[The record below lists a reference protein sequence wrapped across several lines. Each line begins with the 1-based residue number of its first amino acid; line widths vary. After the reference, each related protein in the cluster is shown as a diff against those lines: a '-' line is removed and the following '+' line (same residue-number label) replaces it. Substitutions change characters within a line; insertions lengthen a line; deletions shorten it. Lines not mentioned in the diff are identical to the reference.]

1 MPWSP
6 PTLPVVTEHLATT
19 EQVAE
24 EGAASP
30 GPAPAA
36 PAEAPRL
43 RLRDRLGLRARATV
57 AFGCVALALSGMLSV
72 LAYELAR
79 SYLIEQRQTTATR
92 QAYVNARLSRSVL
105 RTAEPDV
112 TGLLSSLQSTSNSVA
127 VLRFQ
132 GRWFASSVGVGPDQ
146 IPTSLRQAVLAEAVG
161 RQRFRLDGVPH
172 VAVGVPLPAAD
183 AFYFEL
189 VPLSEL
195 TRTLDALARAFAIGA
210 IITVLGGA
218 AVGRYLSGRI
228 LRPLGRM
235 AHDASS
241 IASGELDRRLD
252 SRGDV
257 DLGPLVVSFNEMVDT
272 LAERIDREARFASDV
287 SHELRTPLAAMTA
300 AINVARRH
308 QDSPQRMADALDAL
322 EVRVNSF
329 NRLVLN
335 LLEISRLEAGMA
347 RLEPEPVEV
356 ERFLRVALTEAG
368 KPGLSVGVEPGT
380 PTRAW
385 VDSRRV
391 SQMLVNL
398 LENADKYAGGAT
410 GVVVSGGPGL
420 LRIAVEDRGPGIPE
434 HERTRVFERFARG
447 ETANRSGGGKGTGL
461 GLSLVAEHARLH
473 SGRVWVEDRPG
484 GGARFVIELPA
495 GHP

>member
-1 MPWSP
+1 VSEVVAQEVEAGTPPASAPSP
-6 PTLPVVTEHLATT
+6 DVVPE
-19 EQVAE
+19 
-24 EGAASP
+24 P
-30 GPAPAA
+30 
-36 PAEAPRL
+36 PRL
-43 RLRDRLGLRARATV
+43 GLRDRLGVRARATV
-57 AFGCVALALSGMLSV
+57 AFGCVAFALSGLLSV

-79 SYLIEQRQTTATR
+79 SYLLDQRQKTATR
-92 QAYVNARLSRSVL
+92 QAYSNARLARSVL
-105 RTAEPDV
+105 RSADADV
-112 TGLLSSLQSTSNSVA
+112 TALLSSLQSTSGSVS

-146 IPTSLRQAVLAEAVG
+146 IPNSLRQAVLAEAVG
-161 RQRFRLDGVPH
+161 AQRFRLDGAPH
-172 VAVGVPLPAAD
+172 VAVGVPLPAAE

-189 VPLSEL
+189 APLTEL
-195 TRTLDALARAFAIGA
+195 VRTLDALARAFAIGA
-210 IITVLGGA
+210 MITALAGA

-235 AHDASS
+235 ATAASD

-252 SRGDV
+252 ARGDP
-257 DLGPLVVSFNEMVDT
+257 DLAPLVNSFNEMVDT

-300 AINVARRH
+300 AVNVARRH
-308 QDSPQRMADALDAL
+308 RDSPERMAEALDAL
-322 EVRVNSF
+322 EARVDSF

-356 ERFLRVALTEAG
+356 ERFVRRALAEAG
-368 KPGLSVGVEPGT
+368 KPGLSIGVEPGT
-380 PTRAW
+380 PVRAW
-385 VDSRRV
+385 IDVRRV

-410 GVVVSGGPGL
+410 GVVLSGAPGVV
-420 LRIAVEDRGPGIPE
+420 RMAVEDRGPGIPE
-434 HERTRVFERFARG
+434 HERERVFERFARG
-447 ETANRSGGGKGTGL
+447 ETANRLGGGKGTGL

-484 GGARFVIELPA
+484 GGARFVIELPV
-495 GHP
+495 GYQ